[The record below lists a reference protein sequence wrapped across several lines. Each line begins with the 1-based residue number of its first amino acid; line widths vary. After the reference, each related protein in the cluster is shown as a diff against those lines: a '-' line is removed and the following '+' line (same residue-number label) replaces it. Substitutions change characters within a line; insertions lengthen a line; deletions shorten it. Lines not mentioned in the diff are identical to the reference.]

1 MNFLSLILLIFIN
14 QVLCFNQIPIKSYIR
29 NFDNKIKDIKVTE
42 PYYVS
47 KTNTSAIIFFTGGSS
62 FVIPEIYQSFLN
74 SISNNSFSIY
84 SPSFKYKDIDV
95 LVD

>member
-1 MNFLSLILLIFIN
+1 MIFLSLLLLTFFS
-14 QVLCFNQIPIKSYIR
+14 QVLCFNQIPIKTYIR

-62 FVIPEIYQSFLN
+62 FVIPEIYQNFLN
-74 SISNNSFSIY
+74 SISNYRFSIY
-84 SPSFKYKDIDV
+84 SQF
-95 LVD
+95 